1 MNDKLMTYVK
11 NHLDEITEISVS
23 TNITGYLD
31 TPYGKVIVKIHYL
44 NEDTLSPFWKKME
57 FLFSSNFEK
66 QRTCMNSLL
75 AILSKNPHIPCP
87 KLLGVDEDLKISVF
101 SFMGG
106 DIWEPDE
113 FPKNRSIE
121 EQLGCFIGYN
131 HCMNVDAVE
140 LPGAKSSD
148 EFPKRLRD
156 FLLQNVKSDKLPNF
170 CKNELDEDFHTDG
183 YVLMMADI
191 SANQFLFNND
201 SISAIVDFDA
211 YVIGPLEWELELIEL
226 CISDIESLKKGYEV
240 YRNYPD
246 MHHTR
251 GLYDFVMNLDI
262 DNH

>member
-1 MNDKLMTYVK
+1 MNDKLMTYVI

-31 TPYGKVIVKIHYL
+31 TPYGKVIVKKQYL
-44 NEDTLSPFWKKME
+44 NEDTLSPFWKKLE

-87 KLLGVDEDLKISVF
+87 KLLGVDENLKISVF
-101 SFMGG
+101 SFMDG

-113 FPKNRSIE
+113 FPKNQSIE
-121 EQLGCFIGYN
+121 EQLGRFIGYN
-131 HCMNVDAVE
+131 HCLNVDDVE

-170 CKNELDEDFHTDG
+170 SKNVLDNNFHTEG

-191 SANQFLFNND
+191 SANQFLFSQD
-201 SISAIVDFDA
+201 SIRAIVDFDA
-211 YVIGPLEWELELIEL
+211 YVIGPLEWELVLIES
-226 CISDIESLKKGYEV
+226 CVHDIESFKKGYET
-240 YRNYPD
+240 YQNYPD
-246 MHHTR
+246 TAKTR
-251 GLYDFVMNLDI
+251 ELYNFLMNLS
-262 DNH
+262 